1 MPKTFAHLFSPLAL
15 RHLTL
20 KNRITFG
27 AHTAN
32 MSEDGLPGARHLGY
46 YLARACGGCAMI
58 VIEPVPVH
66 ATAVLTRGNFRHQ
79 SDDVIAPFRRLTDA
93 CHEHGTAMIHQLYH
107 VGAHGDAA
115 NSWVANWSP
124 SGTASHHDGDGSHA
138 MTEAEI
144 GVVIDGFVQAGRRAF
159 LAGFDGIELFAAY
172 NALIDQFWSPL
183 TNRRTDRWGGSLE
196 NRLRFAL
203 RTIEGIREQAGQD
216 FVIGM
221 AISGAEPYPG
231 GLSLADKAEI
241 CAWLDQRGLVDYF
254 TVGTGSYLNH
264 FEAIVPSFLTEPL
277 LGAQGAAAIKQ
288 AVRHARVQAEARIR
302 TPANADQLIASGGAD
317 LVSLVRAQI
326 ADPELANKARAG
338 RAADIRPCINC
349 NQECIGRRLR
359 DYWISCLVNPSVGRE
374 FVWAAT
380 EGSRSARPKRILVV
394 GGGPA
399 GMETARVAAER
410 GHRVMLIERSERLGG
425 QLRLAARQPK
435 REEIDEFLA
444 WLEGQL
450 TQLQVEIRR
459 STELSAEAI
468 AADEYDQVVI
478 ATGARPGASGFQ
490 RALPHLARLPGVELE
505 HVVSVE
511 DVLSGSV
518 ALGLRVLLVDDD
530 GGWRA
535 SGTALYLAERG
546 HRVTLLTPALHAGH
560 HLGHTASVGLLAKAL
575 AERDVTVI
583 TSAALCAIERD
594 TAVILDLLTGRER
607 RETFDAV
614 VLAMLPE
621 ANAELAAEL
630 GAHGILAT
638 SIGDCVAPRKATMAI
653 YEAHKLAL
661 EL

>member
-1 MPKTFAHLFSPLAL
+1 MSATFAHLFSPLAL
-15 RHLTL
+15 RHLRL

-46 YLARACGGCAMI
+46 YLARARGGCAMI
-58 VIEPVPVH
+58 VVEPVPVH

-93 CHEHGTAMIHQLYH
+93 CHQHGTAMIQQLYH

-115 NSWVANWSP
+115 NSWAANWSP
-124 SGTASHHDGDGSHA
+124 SGAASHHDGDGSHA
-138 MTEAEI
+138 MTEGEI
-144 GVVIDGFVQAGRRAF
+144 EAVIDGFVQAARRAC
-159 LAGFDGIELFAAY
+159 LAGFDGVELFAAY

-183 TNRRTDRWGGSLE
+183 SNRRTDRWGDALE
-196 NRLRFAL
+196 NRVRFAVQI
-203 RTIEGIREQAGQD
+203 IEGIRKEAGLD

-264 FEAIVPSFLTEPL
+264 FERIVPSFLTDPL
-277 LGAQGAAAIKQ
+277 LGAEDAAAIRR
-288 AVRHARVQAEARIR
+288 AVRYARVQAEARIR
-302 TPANADQLIASGGAD
+302 TPANGDQLIASGQAD

-326 ADPELANKARAG
+326 ADPDLAHKAMAG

-359 DYWISCLVNPSVGRE
+359 DYWISCLVNPSAGRE
-374 FVWAAT
+374 FAWAET
-380 EGSRSARPKRILVV
+380 EGSRAERPKRVLVV

-399 GMETARVAAER
+399 GMEAARVAAGR
-410 GHRVMLIERSERLGG
+410 GHRVTLIERTEGLGG

-435 REEIDEFLA
+435 REEIGEFLA
-444 WLEGQL
+444 WLERQL

-459 STELSAEAI
+459 RTELSADDI
-468 AADEYDQVVI
+468 AADEYDAVVI
-478 ATGARPGASGFQ
+478 ATGARPGGTGFQ
-490 RALPHLARLPGVELE
+490 RALPHVAQLPGVNLE

-518 ALGLRVLLVDDD
+518 TPGQRVLLVDDD

-535 SGTALYLAERG
+535 CGTALHLAERG
-546 HRVTLLTPALHAGH
+546 HRVTVLTPALHVGH
-560 HLGHTASVGLLAKAL
+560 HLGHTASLGLLAKAL
-575 AERDVTVI
+575 AERDVAVV
-583 TSAALCAIERD
+583 TSAALRAIEREEV
-594 TAVILDLLTGRER
+594 VILDLLTGHER
-607 RETFDAV
+607 REPFDAV
-614 VLAMLPE
+614 VLATLPE
-621 ANAELAAEL
+621 ANAELAGEL
-630 GAHGILAT
+630 GARGIAAT
-638 SIGDCVAPRKATMAI
+638 AIGDCIAPRKATMAL
-653 YEAHKLAL
+653 YEARRLAL

>member
-1 MPKTFAHLFSPLAL
+1 MTETFAHLCSPLAL
-15 RHLTL
+15 RHLRL

-46 YLARACGGCAMI
+46 YLARARGGCAMI
-58 VIEPVPVH
+58 VVEPVPVH

-79 SDDVIAPFRRLTDA
+79 SDDIIAPFRRLTDA
-93 CHEHGTAMIHQLYH
+93 CHQHGTAMIQQLYH

-138 MTEAEI
+138 MTEGEI
-144 GVVIDGFVQAGRRAF
+144 EAVIDGFVQAGRRACR
-159 LAGFDGIELFAAY
+159 AGFDGVELFAAY

-183 TNRRTDRWGGSLE
+183 TNRRTDRWGGPLE
-196 NRLRFAL
+196 NRLSFAV
-203 RTIEGIREQAGQD
+203 RIIEGIRRQVGQD

-241 CAWLDQRGLVDYF
+241 CAWLDQRALVDYF
-254 TVGTGSYLNH
+254 TVGTGSYLNN
-264 FEAIVPSFLTEPL
+264 FEGIVPSFLTEPL
-277 LGAQGAAAIKQ
+277 LGTKDAAAIKRV
-288 AVRHARVQAEARIR
+288 VRHARVQAEARIR
-302 TPANADQLIASGGAD
+302 TPANGEQVIASGGAD

-326 ADPELANKARAG
+326 ADPDLANKALAG
-338 RAADIRPCINC
+338 RAADVRPCINC

-374 FVWAAT
+374 FAWAET
-380 EGSRSARPKRILVV
+380 EVSRSERPQRVLVV

-399 GMETARVAAER
+399 GMEAARVAAGR
-410 GHRVMLIERSERLGG
+410 GHRVTLIERTEHLGG

-435 REEIDEFLA
+435 REEIGEFLA
-444 WLEGQL
+444 WLERQL

-459 STELSAEAI
+459 DTELSADAI
-468 AADEYDQVVI
+468 AEGDYDQVVI
-478 ATGARPGASGFQ
+478 ATGARPAASGFQ
-490 RALPHLARLPGVELE
+490 RALPHVARLPGVELD
-505 HVVSVE
+505 HVASVA

-518 ALGLRVLLVDDD
+518 ALGPRVLLVDDE

-546 HRVTLLTPALHAGH
+546 HRVTVLTPALQVGH
-560 HLGHTASVGLLAKAL
+560 HLGHTASLGLLAKAL
-575 AERDVTVI
+575 AERDVAVI
-583 TSAALCAIERD
+583 TSAALSAIERE
-594 TAVILDLLTGRER
+594 TVTILDLLSGRER
-607 RETFDAV
+607 REPFDAV
-614 VLAMLPE
+614 VLATLPE
-621 ANAELAAEL
+621 ADAELAAAL
-630 GAHGILAT
+630 GARGVAAT
-638 SIGDCVAPRKATMAI
+638 AIGDCIAPRKATMAL
-653 YEAHKLAL
+653 YEARKLAL

>member
-1 MPKTFAHLFSPLAL
+1 MTDMFPHLFSPLAL
-15 RHLTL
+15 RHLRL

-32 MSEDGLPGARHLGY
+32 MSENGLPGARHLGY
-46 YLARACGGCAMI
+46 YLARARGGCAMI
-58 VIEPVPVH
+58 VVEPVPVH
-66 ATAVLTRGNFRHQ
+66 ATAVLTRGNFRHD

-93 CHEHGTAMIHQLYH
+93 CHEHGTAMIQQLYH

-124 SGTASHHDGDGSHA
+124 SGAASHHDGDGSHA

-144 GVVIDGFVQAGRRAF
+144 EAVLDGFVQAGRRAM
-159 LAGFDGIELFAAY
+159 LAGFDGVELFAAY

-183 TNRRTDRWGGSLE
+183 SNRRADRWGGPLE
-196 NRLRFAL
+196 NRLRFAV
-203 RTIEGIREQAGQD
+203 RIIEGIRRHAGQD

-241 CAWLDQRGLVDYF
+241 CAWLDQRGLIDYF

-264 FEAIVPSFLTEPL
+264 FERIVPSFLTEPL
-277 LGAQGAAAIKQ
+277 LGAADAAAIRR

-302 TPANADQLIASGGAD
+302 TPANGEQVIASGQAD

-326 ADPELANKARAG
+326 ADADLANKALAG
-338 RAADIRPCINC
+338 RAADIRPCIDC

-374 FVWAAT
+374 FVWAEPEA
-380 EGSRSARPKRILVV
+380 GRSARPKRVLVV

-410 GHRVMLIERSERLGG
+410 GHRVTLIERSEHLGG

-444 WLEGQL
+444 WLERQL

-459 STELSAEAI
+459 GAEVSADAI
-468 AADEYDQVVI
+468 AAEEYDQVVI

-490 RALPHLARLPGVELE
+490 RALPHVARLPGVELG
-505 HVVSVE
+505 HVASVE
-511 DVLSGSV
+511 DVLSGR
-518 ALGLRVLLVDDD
+518 ATPGPRVLLVDDD

-535 SGTALYLAERG
+535 SGTALYLAARG
-546 HRVTLLTPALHAGH
+546 HRVTVLTPALHVGH
-560 HLGHTASVGLLAKAL
+560 HLGHTASLGLMAKAL
-575 AERDVTVI
+575 AQRDVTVI
-583 TSAALCAIERD
+583 TSSAVSAIERD
-594 TAVILDLLTGRER
+594 TVVILDLLSGRER
-607 RETFDAV
+607 RERFDAV
-614 VLAMLPE
+614 VLATLPE
-621 ANAELAAEL
+621 ANAELAAQL
-630 GAHGILAT
+630 DARGIAAT
-638 SIGDCVAPRKATMAI
+638 AIGDCVAPRKATMAL
-653 YEAHKLAL
+653 YEARRLAL